1 MNKILL
7 FYEQILDTWLTVYHG
22 VVDLVNSKDNV
33 PVGDELSAN
42 LQSHLGVRFGL
53 ASHKSWP
60 APQQGIHQTTCWQK
74 LAHKHASGGHW
85 ELDRDQ

>member
-1 MNKILL
+1 MCT
-7 FYEQILDTWLTVYHG
+7 FS

-60 APQQGIHQTTCWQK
+60 APQQGFHQTTCWQK

-85 ELDRDQ
+85 DEINKFSRPLLAK